1 MATIPMTSHPQSL
14 PAAWAATLR
23 AFGDAPAILGPEG
36 DVRRSF
42 AEIEAEAGRWAASVP
57 EGLGRGAVAGVQIGN
72 RPEWPALVLALA
84 RRGLVTLPLGGHL
97 GETER
102 AAALACAGASA
113 WIGAEP
119 GGGLAWHPVP
129 GVVRAPAWPGPE
141 SGSAPDLLK
150 LTSGTTAA
158 PRAIRFRA
166 GQLLADAGQIMETM
180 GFGPGDLN
188 YGVIPLAHSYGFS
201 NLLLPL
207 LAAGVPMVLSDDRM
221 PRAILD
227 GLARTGATV
236 FPGMPVFFDKLAALP
251 DPPPLPRLRLCI
263 SAGAPLTPE
272 TGGRFT
278 ERFGLRVHSFY
289 GASECG
295 GIAYD
300 RGETGPYREGW
311 VGEPMSRVR
320 LIPREDGRITVCGPA
335 VGEGYWPP
343 EEEETL
349 GSGGFVPGDLVR
361 LEPGGGVV
369 LTGRVSDVINV
380 AGRKLNPGEVEAVLR
395 RCPGVREV
403 VVFGVPSRLRN
414 EEAVACVAAEP
425 GGVTAEAVLRHAQ
438 ASLSLWQV
446 PRAVWI
452 VGAIPVSDRGKINR
466 RALAQCYRSVKE

>member
-1 MATIPMTSHPQSL
+1 MTLASASGK
-14 PAAWAATLR
+14 AAIFASDGSVCRT
-23 AFGDAPAILGPEG
+23 FG
-36 DVRRSF
+36 
-42 AEIEAEAGRWAASVP
+42 EIEVEARDWAASTP
-57 EGLGRGAVAGVQIGN
+57 AALPPGAVVGVQIGN

-84 RRGLVTLPLGGHL
+84 RCGLVVLPLGGHL

-102 AAALACAGASA
+102 GAALACAGAAA
-113 WIGAEP
+113 WIGTQP
-119 GGGLAWHPVP
+119 GGPLAWHRLPEP
-129 GVVRAPAWPGPE
+129 PAPPAWPAP
-141 SGSAPDLLK
+141 APDLLK

-166 GQLLADAGQIMETM
+166 GQLIEDALQILETM
-180 GFGPGDLN
+180 GIGPGDLN
-188 YGVIPLAHSYGFS
+188 YGVIPLAHSYGFG

-207 LAAGVPMVLSDDRM
+207 LVAGVPMVLSDDRM

-227 GLARTGATV
+227 GLARTQASV

-251 DPPPLPRLRLCI
+251 DAPALPHLRLCV

-278 ERFGLRVHSFY
+278 ARFGLRVHSFY

-300 RGETGPYREGW
+300 RQEEGPYREGW

-320 LIPREDGRITVCGPA
+320 LAPLGEGRVAVHSPA
-335 VGEGYWPP
+335 AGDGYWPP
-343 EEEETL
+343 QEEETL
-349 GSGGFVPGDLVR
+349 AGGVFVPGDLVR
-361 LEPGGGVV
+361 QEAGGGLVI
-369 LTGRVSDVINV
+369 TGRITDVINV

-395 RCPGVREV
+395 RCPGVREA

-414 EEAVACVAAEP
+414 EEAVACIVAQAGE
-425 GGVTAEAVLRHAQ
+425 VTPEAVLRHAQ
-438 ASLSLWQV
+438 AHLSLWQV

-452 VGAIPVSDRGKINR
+452 VPALPVNERGKINR
-466 RALAQCYRSVKE
+466 RALAQCYGSMKE